1 MLLFVHHTLFVFYPY
16 NIFHQA
22 FSFNEGE
29 HFNAVQNRL
38 NVPSA
43 SLNVICGG
51 EDHLRSF
58 SLSKQFFLS
67 AITSKL
73 RIKVSNSS
81 KPIKCLQCI
90 STLVKSEV
98 R

>member
-1 MLLFVHHTLFVFYPY
+1 MCGVWRTFFCDSQFFLVRESFGVVFDVIVHDTLFVFYPY

-58 SLSKQFFLS
+58 SLSKQFFCQRL
-67 AITSKL
+67 L
-73 RIKVSNSS
+73 RNCV
-81 KPIKCLQCI
+81 
-90 STLVKSEV
+90 
-98 R
+98 